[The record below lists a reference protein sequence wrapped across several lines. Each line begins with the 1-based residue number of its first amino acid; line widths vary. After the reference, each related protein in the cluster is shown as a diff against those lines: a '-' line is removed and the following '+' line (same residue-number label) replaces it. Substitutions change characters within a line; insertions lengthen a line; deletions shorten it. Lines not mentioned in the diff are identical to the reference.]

1 MKHLLSSSAYF
12 VVNKRLARR
21 VGLKSVVLLADL
33 ISKEQY
39 FIENNMI
46 NMKEKINKNEKKKY
60 IMWQTYLTKKN
71 KKKD

>member
-1 MKHLLSSSAYF
+1 MNRLRLLTKYTK
-12 VVNKRLARR
+12 NPIKRYKFQEPLNN
-21 VGLKSVVLLADL
+21 
-33 ISKEQY
+33 
-39 FIENNMI
+39 IENNMI